1 VLWFPLQFLALECS
15 ESVPEHVGQLA
26 RSHEAVTL
34 LFMDICGFT
43 AMSKVRQ
50 SCKPAFSPFAL
61 MVLRTLVAA
70 GAVSGQCWLQADS
83 NASNLA
89 IAQKKSLAAQAWLP

>member
-1 VLWFPLQFLALECS
+1 
-15 ESVPEHVGQLA
+15 
-26 RSHEAVTL
+26 
-34 LFMDICGFT
+34 
-43 AMSKVRQ
+43 
-50 SCKPAFSPFAL
+50 